1 VSTSRLRS
9 TAAAVALALAV
20 LALSGCATNQAGAA
34 SIVGDARVTDA
45 QVADVAGETQ
55 AQLAG
60 VPGTTYDEKAAT
72 TASLTMQTRHLIL
85 AAAAEKEGITV
96 TQGEVDAFVKD
107 IVDTQFSGK
116 QQALLDNLVSQ
127 SNVPASQVSA
137 AARDQLIYNALLAKI
152 APGITDQA
160 AMSKAFTDYMKP
172 FVSDAGVQIAPRY
185 GTWDVFALGPVPDDL
200 SFVPAAPPA
209 GGKPIPLPNPA
220 G

>member
-1 VSTSRLRS
+1 MSTSRLRS
-9 TAAAVALALAV
+9 TAAAVALAV

-34 SIVGDARVTDA
+34 SIVGGARVTDA
-45 QVADVAGETQ
+45 QVADVAGETRT
-55 AQLAG
+55 QLVSVTG
-60 VPGTTYDEKAAT
+60 STYDEKAAT

-85 AAAAEKEGITV
+85 AAVAEKEGITV
-96 TQGEVDAFVKD
+96 TQGEVDAFVKN

-127 SNVPASQVSA
+127 SNVPASQVPA

-172 FVSDAGVQIAPRY
+172 FVADAGVQVAPRY

-200 SFVPAAPPA
+200 SFVPAAPA
-209 GGKPIPLPNPA
+209 TDGKPIPLPNPA

>member
-1 VSTSRLRS
+1 MSTSRLRS
-9 TAAAVALALAV
+9 TAAAVALAV
-20 LALSGCATNQAGAA
+20 LALSGCGTNQAGAA
-34 SIVGDARVTDA
+34 SIVGDARVSDA

-55 AQLAG
+55 TQLG
-60 VPGTTYDEKAAT
+60 SVPGSSYDEKAAT

-85 AAAAEKEGITV
+85 AAVAEKEGITV
-96 TQGEVDAFVKD
+96 TQGEVDAFVKN

-127 SNVPASQVSA
+127 SNVPASQVPA

-152 APGITDQA
+152 APGTTDQT
-160 AMSKAFTDYMKP
+160 AMSKAFTDYMTP
-172 FVSDAGVQIAPRY
+172 FVAEAGVQVAPRY

-200 SFVPAAPPA
+200 SFVPAGPSTGANPT
-209 GGKPIPLPNPA
+209 PLPNPA

>member
-9 TAAAVALALAV
+9 TAAAVALAV

-45 QVADVAGETQ
+45 QVADVAGETRT
-55 AQLAG
+55 QLVSVTG
-60 VPGTTYDEKAAT
+60 STYDEKAAT

-85 AAAAEKEGITV
+85 AAVAEKEGITV
-96 TQGEVDAFVKD
+96 TQGEVDAFVKN

-127 SNVPASQVSA
+127 SNVPASQVPA

-152 APGITDQA
+152 APGTTDQA

-172 FVSDAGVQIAPRY
+172 FVAETGVQVAPRF

-200 SFVPAAPPA
+200 SFVPAAPA
-209 GGKPIPLPNPA
+209 GGAKPVPLPAPA
-220 G
+220 S